1 MSATNDEPARG
12 PPHAVV
18 ALDQSQTGTLLGVFA
33 WVLGGLEIMADRAE
47 AVGEPGLV
55 EMKNALTPRLESL
68 LKTVTEARKRSPL
81 TPAGQMEPAVEA
93 AYGAVRQ
100 AFEAWVELT
109 AFDTAQA
116 AMETRSEGAETATDD
131 RDN

>member
-1 MSATNDEPARG
+1 MTNQPAG

-18 ALDQSQTGTLLGVFA
+18 ALDQAQTGTLLGVFA

-55 EMKNALTPRLESL
+55 EMKNTLTPRLESL
-68 LKTVTEARKRSPL
+68 LQTVTNARKRSPL
-81 TPAGQMEPAVEA
+81 TPIGQMEPEVEA

-100 AFEAWVELT
+100 AFEAWIELT

-116 AMETRSEGAETATDD
+116 AMDTHSDDATATSDEP
-131 RDN
+131 DN

>member
-1 MSATNDEPARG
+1 MTSGDPLAG
-12 PPHAVV
+12 PPHLLLT
-18 ALDQSQTGTLLGVFA
+18 LDRQETGTLLGVFA

-47 AVGEPGLV
+47 AIGEPDLV
-55 EMKNALTPRLESL
+55 EMKNSLTPRLESL
-68 LKTVTEARKRSPL
+68 LKTVTAARKRSPL
-81 TPAGQMEPAVEA
+81 TPVGQMEPAAEA

-116 AMETRSEGAETATDD
+116 AIEKRSEDAKTETDAP
-131 RDN
+131 NN

>member
-1 MSATNDEPARG
+1 MTNQPGG
-12 PPHAVV
+12 PPHAVI

-47 AVGEPGLV
+47 AIGEPDLV
-55 EMKNALTPRLESL
+55 EMKNSLTPRLESL
-68 LKTVTEARKRSPL
+68 LKTVTAARKRSPL
-81 TPAGQMEPAVEA
+81 TPVGQMEPAAEA

-116 AMETRSEGAETATDD
+116 AIETRSEDAKTETDAP
-131 RDN
+131 NN

>member
-1 MSATNDEPARG
+1 MTNQPGG
-12 PPHAVV
+12 PPHAVI

-47 AVGEPGLV
+47 AIGEPDLV
-55 EMKNALTPRLESL
+55 EMKNSLTPRLESL
-68 LKTVTEARKRSPL
+68 LKTVTAARKRSPL
-81 TPAGQMEPAVEA
+81 TPVGQMEPAAEA

-116 AMETRSEGAETATDD
+116 AIEKRSEDAKTETDAP
-131 RDN
+131 NN

>member
-1 MSATNDEPARG
+1 MTNQPGG

-18 ALDQSQTGTLLGVFA
+18 TFDQAQTGTLLGVFA

-47 AVGEPGLV
+47 AVGEPSLV
-55 EMKNALTPRLESL
+55 EMKNTLTPRLESL
-68 LKTVTEARKRSPL
+68 LQTVTNARKRSPL
-81 TPAGQMEPAVEA
+81 TPIGQMEPEVEA

-100 AFEAWVELT
+100 AFEAWIELT

-116 AMETRSEGAETATDD
+116 AMETHTDGAESATDEQ
-131 RDN
+131 DN

>member
-1 MSATNDEPARG
+1 MTNHPGG

-18 ALDQSQTGTLLGVFA
+18 ALDQTQTGTLLGVFA

-55 EMKNALTPRLESL
+55 EMKNTLTPRLESL
-68 LKTVTEARKRSPL
+68 LQTVTNARKRSPL
-81 TPAGQMEPAVEA
+81 TPIGQMEPGVEA

-100 AFEAWVELT
+100 AFEAWIELT

-116 AMETRSEGAETATDD
+116 AIETHSDDAEVTTDEQ
-131 RDN
+131 DN

>member
-1 MSATNDEPARG
+1 MTNQPGG

-18 ALDQSQTGTLLGVFA
+18 ALDQAQTGTLLGVFA

-55 EMKNALTPRLESL
+55 EMKDALTPRLESL
-68 LKTVTEARKRSPL
+68 LQTVTNARKRSPL
-81 TPAGQMEPAVEA
+81 TPIGQMEPEVEA

-100 AFEAWVELT
+100 AFEAWIELT

-116 AMETRSEGAETATDD
+116 AMETHSDDTEATTDEQ
-131 RDN
+131 NN

>member
-1 MSATNDEPARG
+1 MTNQLSG

-47 AVGEPGLV
+47 AVGEPRLA
-55 EMKNALTPRLESL
+55 EIKNALTPRLESL
-68 LKTVTEARKRSPL
+68 LQIVTEARKRSPL
-81 TPAGQMEPAVEA
+81 TPIGAMEPEVEA
-93 AYGAVRQ
+93 AYGTVRQ
-100 AFEAWVELT
+100 AFEAWIELT

-116 AMETRSEGAETATDD
+116 AMETHSDDAETTADD
-131 RDN
+131 EA